1 MELMESDSD
10 TGRPTS
16 HRHAEG
22 DAGENRDRND
32 LVLLVDDDPVARL
45 LTASALAERHWRV
58 IEADG
63 GVAALELF
71 SEHQPDV
78 VVLDALMPDVDGFL
92 TCERLRRLTGGEH
105 VPVLMLTGLD
115 DEPSIARAYEAGAT
129 DFFVKSTT
137 QWTLLSERLRYMIR
151 ASRMREELAESRAKL
166 TKAQRIARLGSWEW
180 NIEARWVKLSE
191 ECFPI
196 AGLPQQDDGLADWFV
211 WSRVVEDERARIEM
225 LFREA
230 LAGGGQMKFEC
241 RIARPNGQMRVVH
254 IEAEVDR
261 DEAGRAK
268 AVHGVIQDITE
279 RKHAEDQIRQLA
291 NYDSLTGLPNRRF
304 FRDQFSSA
312 LERARTTGTAVGV
325 LFIDLDRF
333 KQINDTLGHQ
343 VGDQLLRE
351 VAKRLYQCVRE
362 NDTVAR
368 AADRGGPSQGVRP
381 PSIGSATRSLAAGSQ
396 AAPAPIN
403 SNSVARL
410 GGDEFTILLTDVS
423 EPSIIESVAQRLLET
438 MRRPFSFSG
447 HELFVTASIGVAT
460 YPADG
465 SDVDTLLRKADIAM
479 YAVKDSGRNGVLRFS
494 SAMNTATAE
503 RWRLETALH
512 RALERQELV
521 LYYQP
526 KINVVD
532 GTIVGAEA
540 LMRWKRGGELVPPG
554 EFITVAEESGLIV
567 PITEWAVREVCEQMV
582 RWADGGNPPIPVS
595 VNISGRHIQRAN
607 LVEPVQ
613 AALTGFKL
621 DPRLLELELTETVLM
636 QNLGATLP
644 LLQALKDLGVSISVD
659 DFGTGYSSLS
669 YLKRLPID
677 TLKIDRSFVRELE
690 TSSDNAAIVAAI
702 IAMSKSL
709 KLRVVAEGVETQG
722 QMTRLFDQGC
732 QLMQG
737 FLFSP
742 AVPGDDFP
750 SLAKGAVGRSHWKV
764 DFGPRKS
771 AVSLESVPDEHSN
784 GQHFGALEREF
795 VGPPR
800 PPIDPRSAS
809 TMTATSDAPEPASQ
823 RDRALRWANRFI
835 GRDL

>member
-1 MELMESDSD
+1 MGTEGPKSSP
-10 TGRPTS
+10 R
-16 HRHAEG
+16 AEERE
-22 DAGENRDRND
+22 GEPVRAD

-45 LTASALAERHWRV
+45 LTASALAERNWRV

-63 GVAALELF
+63 GASALELF
-71 SEHQPDV
+71 ANNQPDV
-78 VVLDALMPDVDGFL
+78 VVLDALMPEIDGFI
-92 TCERLRRLTGGEH
+92 TCERLRRLSGGEH

-115 DEPSIARAYEAGAT
+115 DETSIARAYEAGAT

-166 TKAQRIARLGSWEW
+166 SKAQRIARLGSWEW
-180 NIEARWVKLSE
+180 NIATRWVKLSE
-191 ECFPI
+191 ECFAI

-230 LAGGGQMKFEC
+230 LAGNGQMNFEC
-241 RIARPNGQMRVVH
+241 RLARPTGQVRVVQ
-254 IEAEVDR
+254 IEGEIDR
-261 DEAGRAK
+261 DDGGRAI
-268 AVHGVIQDITE
+268 AVHGVMQDITE
-279 RKHAEDQIRQLA
+279 RKQAEDQIRQLA

-304 FRDQFSSA
+304 FRDQFQAA
-312 LERARTTGTAVGV
+312 LERARTSGSAVGV
-325 LFIDLDRF
+325 LFLDLDRF

-368 AADRGGPSQGVRP
+368 AAEQGAAVRNNRP
-381 PSIGSATRSLAAGSQ
+381 PSIGSATRALAAGSQ
-396 AAPAPIN
+396 TAPVAAG
-403 SNSVARL
+403 STNSVARL
-410 GGDEFTILLTDVS
+410 GGDEFTVLLTDLAD
-423 EPSIIESVAQRLLET
+423 PGAIEAVAQRLLDT
-438 MRRPFSFSG
+438 MRRPFAFSG
-447 HELFVTASIGVAT
+447 HELFVTASMGVAT
-460 YPADG
+460 FPLDG
-465 SDVDTLLRKADIAM
+465 GDVDTLLRKADIAM
-479 YAVKDSGRNGVLRFS
+479 YAVKDSGRNGAMRFS

-512 RALERQELV
+512 RALEREELV
-521 LYYQP
+521 MYYQP
-526 KINVVD
+526 KVNVID

-567 PITEWAVREVCEQMV
+567 PITEWAVREVCKQMV
-582 RWADGGNPPIPVS
+582 AWSEDGMPPMPVS
-595 VNISGRHIQRAN
+595 INISGRHIQRAN

-613 AALTGFKL
+613 AALAGFRL
-621 DPRLLELELTETVLM
+621 DARLLELELTETVLM
-636 QNLGATLP
+636 QNLGHALP
-644 LLQALKDLGVSISVD
+644 LLQALKELGVAISVD

-669 YLKRLPID
+669 YLKKLPID

-690 TSSDNAAIVAAI
+690 TSADNAAIVAAI

-722 QMTRLFDQGC
+722 QMMRLFDQGC
-732 QLMQG
+732 LLMQG

-742 AVPGDDFP
+742 AVPGSDFHG
-750 SLAKGAVGRSHWKV
+750 LIRNAAGRRHWRV
-764 DFGPRKS
+764 NIGPRRGVTGPEG
-771 AVSLESVPDEHSN
+771 ALDEHSSGRHHGRIEN
-784 GQHFGALEREF
+784 EF
-795 VGPPR
+795 IGPPR
-800 PPIDPRSAS
+800 PALEQQETLRAVGETGEGGQSGQGG
-809 TMTATSDAPEPASQ
+809 Q
-823 RDRALRWANRFI
+823 RDRALKWATRFI
-835 GRDL
+835 GRDG

>member
-1 MELMESDSD
+1 MDNDVPRSAKRTEEPQDSSASAS
-10 TGRPTS
+10 R
-16 HRHAEG
+16 A
-22 DAGENRDRND
+22 D

-45 LTASALAERHWRV
+45 LTASALAERNWRV

-63 GVAALELF
+63 GAAALELF
-71 SEHQPDV
+71 ADNQPDV
-78 VVLDALMPDVDGFL
+78 VVLDALMPEVDGFI

-105 VPVLMLTGLD
+105 VPILMLTGLD
-115 DEPSIARAYEAGAT
+115 DETSIARAYEAGAT

-166 TKAQRIARLGSWEW
+166 SKAQRIARLGSWEW
-180 NIEARWVKLSE
+180 DIAARWVKLSE
-191 ECFPI
+191 ECFAI

-230 LAGGGQMKFEC
+230 LAGNGQMNFEC
-241 RIARPNGQMRVVH
+241 RLARPTGQVRVVQ
-254 IEAEVDR
+254 IEGEIDR

-279 RKHAEDQIRQLA
+279 RKQAEDQIRQLA

-304 FRDQFSSA
+304 FRDQFQAA
-312 LERARTTGTAVGV
+312 LERARTSGSAVGV

-351 VAKRLYQCVRE
+351 VAKRLHQCVRE

-368 AADRGGPSQGVRP
+368 GAEATGALRSGRP
-381 PSIGSATRSLAAGSQ
+381 PSIGSATRSLAAGSH
-396 AAPAPIN
+396 AAPAVTGS

-410 GGDEFTILLTDVS
+410 GGDEFTILLSDLA
-423 EPSIIESVAQRLLET
+423 EPGAIESVAQRLLET
-438 MRRPFSFSG
+438 MRKPFAFSG
-447 HELFVTASIGVAT
+447 HELFVTASMGVAT
-460 YPADG
+460 YPVDG
-465 SDVDTLLRKADIAM
+465 GDVDTLLRKADIAM
-479 YAVKDSGRNGVLRFS
+479 YAVKDSGRNGVMRFS
-494 SAMNTATAE
+494 NAMNTATAE

-512 RALERQELV
+512 RALEREELV
-521 LYYQP
+521 MYYQP
-526 KINVVD
+526 KVNVID

-567 PITEWAVREVCEQMV
+567 PITEWAVREVCKQMV
-582 RWADGGNPPIPVS
+582 AWAEEGVPPMPVS
-595 VNISGRHIQRAN
+595 INISGRHIQRAN

-613 AALTGFKL
+613 AALSGFRL
-621 DPRLLELELTETVLM
+621 DARLLELELTETVLM
-636 QNLGATLP
+636 QNLGHALP
-644 LLQALKDLGVSISVD
+644 LLQALKELGVAISVD

-669 YLKRLPID
+669 YLKKLPID

-690 TSSDNAAIVAAI
+690 TSGDNAAIVAAI

-742 AVPGDDFP
+742 AVPGSDFHALIRN
-750 SLAKGAVGRSHWKV
+750 SVGRPHWRV
-764 DFGPRKS
+764 NFGPRRGVTGP
-771 AVSLESVPDEHSN
+771 AMPVDEHSN
-784 GQHFGALEREF
+784 GRHHGKIANDF

-800 PPIDPRSAS
+800 PPEEAS
-809 TMTATSDAPEPASQ
+809 GTLRAVAQDSDGSGQ
-823 RDRALRWANRFI
+823 RDRALKWATRFI
-835 GRDL
+835 GRDG